1 MQIHEVTHVQNFL
14 TEAGIWDYVKAAT
27 MAKQQPGL
35 ANMPLDQ
42 RAAAIARDTAVQNL
56 AKVALNQ
63 WNARVYQ
70 LSKVAS
76 TPDPATGKPVID
88 KTEYAKQLQD
98 FVDRNLLQG
107 SYKYLDSAS
116 KQRVEAI
123 KREIIDSQNDPQ
135 KLQQAFASL
144 TPITTTAIQTTRA
157 GGTGGY
163 GRGGPTGAGGQG
175 GGTANQAQTQG
186 QLPPKVRDIQAV
198 WDGINRADRDA
209 LINAV
214 RRSTSGHASA
224 TSDQALNQ
232 LLTNLGIRLS

>member
-1 MQIHEVTHVQNFL
+1 MQIHEVTHVSDVI

-63 WNARVYQ
+63 WNAKVYQ

-76 TPDPATGKPVID
+76 TPDPATGQPVID

-123 KREIIDSQNDPQ
+123 KREIIAGQNDPQ

-144 TPITTTAIQTTRA
+144 TPITTTAIQTTKV
-157 GGTGGY
+157 GGGGGY
-163 GRGGPTGAGGQG
+163 SGGGPTGAGGQAG
-175 GGTANQAQTQG
+175 GAAAQAQTQG
-186 QLPPKVRDIQAV
+186 QLPPKVREIQAV
-198 WDGINRADRDA
+198 WDNMNRADKDA

-214 RRSTSGHASA
+214 RRNTSGRAAA
-224 TSDQALNQ
+224 TADQALNQ
-232 LLTNLGIRLS
+232 LLTNLGIKLG